1 MRNFFSKEA
10 VSKIMKNVGMTDNL
24 RKEKRTT
31 KRAKKEE
38 VIREVRIF
46 FCKEAVSQRIRL

>member
-1 MRNFFSKEA
+1 VRNFFSKEA

-24 RKEKRTT
+24 RKEKRT